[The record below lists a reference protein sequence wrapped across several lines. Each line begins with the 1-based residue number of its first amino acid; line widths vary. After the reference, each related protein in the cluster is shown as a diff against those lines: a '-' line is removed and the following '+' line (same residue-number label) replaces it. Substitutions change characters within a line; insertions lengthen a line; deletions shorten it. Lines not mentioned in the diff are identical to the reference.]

1 MGMPVLS
8 PGPTTL
14 AVVPKYEQQTS
25 SMTGVKGGTTLEMMA
40 PVSLPAE
47 TPETC
52 IRLRSRAPYS
62 SAVLSVS
69 VSIFQLLTSLRPRKR
84 PMAMVVLPTSNAKS
98 IRTSSAGRVELENG
112 VEDLGPGAGAPD
124 DEPPFG
130 IEPLVGGLE
139 RAGGRLDH
147 HRLPRGEGRPR
158 SERRDARLLVS
169 PGEDII

>member
-14 AVVPKYEQQTS
+14 AVVPKYSWQTS
-25 SMTGVKGGTTLEMMA
+25 SMTGVSGGTTLEMMA

-47 TPETC
+47 RPATC
-52 IRLRSRAPYS
+52 IRLRRRAPYS

-98 IRTSSAGRVELENG
+98 IGASSAGRIELENR
-112 VEDLGPGAGAPD
+112 VEDLGPCAGAPH

-130 IEPLVGGLE
+130 IEPLVGGFVG
-139 RAGGRLDH
+139 AAGRLDSH
-147 HRLPRGEGRPR
+147 SL
-158 SERRDARLLVS
+158 S
-169 PGEDII
+169 PGKRR